1 MDQKLKK
8 EKTER
13 AKSRITRERVKK
25 KKKKRKRNQITAPR
39 LYTGEKTSDIPGP
52 PSRPTDQWCREQSPG
67 HLQSVLSG
75 SYDPQQGP
83 VSLSLSCWR
92 TSRPSTNCTFCLGNP
107 GTKVKAQKVAA
118 RSVSIILERRST
130 HRKLRYVLSR

>member
-13 AKSRITRERVKK
+13 AKSRITRERV

-107 GTKVKAQKVAA
+107 GTKVKTQKAA
-118 RSVSIILERRST
+118 ADSVSLIMEQRSKHRRLQ
-130 HRKLRYVLSR
+130 RVLSR